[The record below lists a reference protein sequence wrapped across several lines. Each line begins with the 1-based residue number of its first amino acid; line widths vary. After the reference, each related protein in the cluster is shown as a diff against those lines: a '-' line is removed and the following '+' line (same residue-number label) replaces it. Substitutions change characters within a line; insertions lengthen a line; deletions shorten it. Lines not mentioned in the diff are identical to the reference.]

1 MRAKTLKQTLKDLF
15 KIKRTVAIEGSPG
28 GGKTTICR
36 EVADEMGVGFI
47 EVHMPTMLV
56 EDFGIPMPQPD
67 GTIKH
72 TLPHWYPAVGSDHP
86 ETGILCFDDMNQANA
101 DLQKVVAN
109 MCQAGTLH
117 GVPKKE
123 GWQVVS
129 TGNKVSDRAGANR
142 ILSHLRNRHT
152 VYDLETHVDDWLAWA
167 IDHDVKPEVI
177 SFIKFRTDLL
187 HDFDPQR
194 ESNPTPRSWVEGV
207 SNTIGLVSPEAEYE
221 TFKGAV
227 GEGASAE
234 FVGFVKIFRNLP
246 DMEQVIKKPL
256 EAIVPNDPATLYAM
270 AGSLATYST
279 VDNFKNVLTYL
290 DRIPPEFS
298 VLSVSYAVKKNTDLM
313 NTPEFTKW
321 AVDKQNVII

>member
-1 MRAKTLKQTLKDLF
+1 MRAKLMKQTIKDLF
-15 KIKRTVAIEGSPG
+15 KIKRTIAIEGSPG
-28 GGKTTICR
+28 GGKTTICQ
-36 EVADEMGVGFI
+36 EVAKEMGVGYI

-56 EDFGIPMPQPD
+56 EDFGIPIPQPD
-67 GTIKH
+67 GTLKH
-72 TLPHWYPAVGSDHP
+72 TLANFFPAVGSNHP
-86 ETGILCFDDMNQANA
+86 DTGILCFDDMNQASA

-109 MCQAGTLH
+109 MCQARNLH
-117 GVPKKE
+117 GVPMKE
-123 GWQVVS
+123 GWQIIS

-152 VYDLETHVDDWLAWA
+152 VYDLETHVDDWLSWA

-187 HDFDPQR
+187 HDFNPQR

-207 SNTIGLVSPEAEYE
+207 SNAIGIVSPEAEYE

-234 FVGFVKIFRNLP
+234 FVGFIKIFRNLP
-246 DMEQVIKKPL
+246 DIEQVIKKPL
-256 EAIVPNDPATLYAM
+256 DAIVPSDPATLYAM

>member
-1 MRAKTLKQTLKDLF
+1 MRAKLLKQTIKDLF

-28 GGKTTICR
+28 GGKTTICQ
-36 EVADEMGVGFI
+36 EVAEEMGVGFI

-56 EDFGIPMPQPD
+56 EDFGIPIPQPD
-67 GTIKH
+67 GTLKH
-72 TLPHWYPAVGSDHP
+72 TLAHFFPAVGSDCP
-86 ETGILCFDDMNQANA
+86 DTGILCFDDMNQASA

-109 MCQAGTLH
+109 MCQARNLH
-117 GVPKKE
+117 GVPMKE

-152 VYDLETHVDDWLAWA
+152 VYDLETDLEDWLEWA
-167 IDHDVKPEVI
+167 MAHDVKLEVL

-207 SNTIGLVSPEAEYE
+207 SNAIGVVSPEAEYE

-234 FVGFVKIFRNLP
+234 FVGFVKIYRNLP

-256 EAIVPNDPATLYAM
+256 EAIVPSDPATLYAM
-270 AGSLATYST
+270 AGSLATYVT
-279 VDNFKNVLTYL
+279 MDNFKNVLTYL
-290 DRIPPEFS
+290 DRMAPEFR
-298 VLSVSYAVKKNTDLM
+298 VVSVSYAVKKNTDLM

-321 AVDKQNVII
+321 AVNNQNVIV